1 MNNMS
6 VLVILAGFVLGI
18 VVNLLA
24 DSLPQDRRPR
34 GFHCTA
40 CNAKKPFLAW
50 SGVISILTRNRKCA
64 YCGKLQEWR
73 APLVEVTLAVGA
85 FLIYRA
91 QPAAHFFIPGLIILF
106 IFLLIIVIDI
116 EHRLILH
123 IVSGSS
129 ALIVILLSFINP
141 DRDFKETIIGGVVG
155 FFSFLLLYFLGQLFA
170 LVMGRLRGA
179 QIEEV
184 AFGFG
189 DVTLAGVIG
198 LTVGWPGVVVALI
211 LGILLA
217 GIFSFLF
224 IIVRMLIRRYSPFM
238 PIPYGP
244 FLIIGCLMVYFEVVR
259 PLAAFLGL

>member
-1 MNNMS
+1 MS
-6 VLVILAGFVLGI
+6 VLVILIGFLLGV

-24 DSLPQDRRPR
+24 DSLPHYRRPKW
-34 GFHCTA
+34 FHCTA
-40 CNAKKPFLAW
+40 CTAKKPFLAW
-50 SGVISILTRNRKCA
+50 SGVISFLTGTRKCS

-73 APLVEVTLAVGA
+73 APLVEITLAIGA

-91 QPAAHFFIPGLIILF
+91 NPAVNVFISGLIILF

-123 IVSGSS
+123 IVSGSA
-129 ALIVILLSFINP
+129 ALIIFLLSFIHP
-141 DRDFKETIIGGVVG
+141 DRDFKETIVGGLVG

-170 LVMGRLRGA
+170 LVMGRMRGT

-198 LTVGWPGVVVALI
+198 LTVGGWQSVVAALI
-211 LGILLA
+211 LGIFLA

-224 IIVRMLIRRYSPFM
+224 IIVRMLLRRYSPFM

-244 FLIIGCLMVYFEVVR
+244 FLVIGCLMVYFGVIKSLMSF
-259 PLAAFLGL
+259 LA